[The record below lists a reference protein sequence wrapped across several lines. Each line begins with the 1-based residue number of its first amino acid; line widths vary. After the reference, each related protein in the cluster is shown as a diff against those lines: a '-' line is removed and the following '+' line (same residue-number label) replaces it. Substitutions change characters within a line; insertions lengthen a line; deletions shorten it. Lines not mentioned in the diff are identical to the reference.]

1 MRAFAALAALGLVV
15 GCQTAPPEMT
25 ADQITEIETAVLA
38 QADGLVTA
46 QNNRDADG
54 FMSHFSSERFFW
66 VNNYTPYASFAAME
80 DFISDLLAGIDT
92 FNSGWNEVSVT
103 VLSEKAAL
111 SHGSWW
117 GEQIRGN
124 QVTKGDTIWWTAL
137 HELRGDGS
145 WKITRVHQSWGSLVV
160 EEMG

>member
-1 MRAFAALAALGLVV
+1 
-15 GCQTAPPEMT
+15 MT
-25 ADQITEIETAVLA
+25 ADQITEIETAVLE

-46 QNNRDADG
+46 QNNLDADS
-54 FMSHFSSERFFW
+54 FMSRLSSERFFW
-66 VNNYTPYASFAAME
+66 VNNYTPYASFDAME

-92 FNSGWNEVSVT
+92 FNSGWNELNVT

-124 QVTKGDTIWWTAL
+124 QVTKADTIWWTAL
-137 HELRGDGS
+137 HELHEGGS
-145 WKITRVHQSWGSLVV
+145 WKITRVHQSWDTPVV
-160 EEMG
+160 EGVG